1 MLAGLAL
8 GMGLVFGGLFLSAGK
23 DERLKSRVLTKTNF
37 WLVLSG
43 VIHVRACVESA
54 LFFI

>member
-1 MLAGLAL
+1 VLAGLAL